1 MSNAVI
7 TPIKKRI
14 QRLSSR
20 IPLRLVLVIPF
31 LLEITVI
38 VGLTG
43 WFSLNKGRQAVHNL
57 VSRLAQEKSDRIE
70 TEIAKF
76 LDVPLTV
83 NQATARAIARETID
97 VSNVRNLQPLFW
109 DQLQS
114 FPSINA
120 ISFGEARQGHMIRIA
135 AQPKTPPLDPF
146 QPDTSYFIE
155 YADAE
160 TNGELISFSVDILGR
175 MTTGLR
181 MQEEFDARDR
191 PWYRR
196 TIGLGH
202 SNWSQLYRSLS
213 QAAYDALVIT
223 ASQPIYDENHVLL
236 GVAAVTLRLKYISTV
251 LNEIDIAGGGQ
262 AYIVDSTGQLIGIS
276 DGSDPLNA
284 IQSDVDDSHQI
295 ERPYARHSH
304 HSVIA
309 QSAQYLEEEF
319 GHWSQI
325 TEQKNLYFKT
335 ANQGYFLQVR
345 LIRDNYGVRWRS
357 VVIIPEANF
366 MQEIED
372 NQRLTLLLCAIALI
386 VAGIIGWLTARWL
399 TRPLLQLSRI
409 SQDIANGKRDRT
421 IPQGGIREISQLSQ
435 SFAEMTQQLNNS
447 FESLEDKVAAR
458 TAQLQE
464 AKQTADAANAAKSKF
479 IANMSHELRTPL
491 NGILGYAQI
500 LMHSQQLTPLE
511 TKQLNSLYHCGNH
524 LLNLI
529 NDILDFAKI
538 ESGELTIHPRLVSL
552 SKLLNTVV
560 EICQVKANEKWLNL
574 QINASPEIP
583 AYILV
588 DDKRLKQVTINLLG
602 NAIKFT
608 DCGGT
613 IEFHISRLDSPLD
626 KKPKDAVSQAI
637 SQPQAT
643 PIPQPISQQTVCL
656 RFEVIDSGI
665 GIAESDL
672 ERIFHPFEQVSSPER
687 NSDGT
692 GLGLVIVQEILH
704 RMGSELEVESQ
715 LGSGSCFRFDLELQI
730 DQYQPVSENGAT
742 VIESST
748 GPATN
753 LQASGIPEELPE
765 PEDLAQL
772 LHLAKRGSLN
782 RLGQELDAIAEK
794 HENLHRFCQHYRR
807 LIERF
812 QVRQLVQE
820 LEQDVQAKSRSQ
832 ERSE

>member
-83 NQATARAIARETID
+83 NQVTARAIARENID
-97 VSNVRNLQPLFW
+97 VSNVRNLQSLFW

-120 ISFGEARQGHMIRIA
+120 ISFGEARQGNLIRIVSRE
-135 AQPKTPPLDPF
+135 KTPPLDPF
-146 QPDTSYFIE
+146 ESELSYFIE
-155 YADAE
+155 YTDVE
-160 TNGELISFSVDILGR
+160 TNGELISFSVDVLGR
-175 MTTGLR
+175 MTTQLR
-181 MQEEFDARDR
+181 IQEQFDARDR

-202 SNWSQLYRSLS
+202 SNWSQLHRSLS

-236 GVAAVTLRLKYISTV
+236 GVTAVTLRLKYISTV

-276 DGSDPLNA
+276 DGSDPLSA
-284 IQSDVDDSHQI
+284 IQSNLNHPHLI
-295 ERPYARHSH
+295 ERPYARHSRH
-304 HSVIA
+304 PIIA
-309 QSAQYLEEEF
+309 QSARYLEKEF

-325 TEQKNLYFKT
+325 TERKNLYFKIE
-335 ANQGYFLQVR
+335 NEGYFLQVR

-366 MQEIED
+366 MQEIEE

-386 VAGIIGWLTARWL
+386 VAAIIGWLTARWL
-399 TRPLLQLSRI
+399 TRPLLQLSKI
-409 SQDIANGKRDRT
+409 SRDIANGKRDRT
-421 IPQGGIREISQLSQ
+421 IPHGGIREISQLSQ
-435 SFAEMTQQLNNS
+435 SFTEMTQQLNNA
-447 FESLEDKVAAR
+447 FECLEDKVAAR

-464 AKQTADAANAAKSKF
+464 AKLTADAANAAKSKF

-511 TKQLNSLYHCGNH
+511 TKQLNSLYNCGNH

-538 ESGELTIHPRLVSL
+538 ESGELTLQPRLVNL
-552 SKLLNTVV
+552 SNLLNTVV
-560 EICQVKANEKWLNL
+560 EVCQVKANEKRLNL
-574 QINASPEIP
+574 QIFADPKLP
-583 AYILV
+583 AHVIV
-588 DDKRLKQVTINLLG
+588 DDKRLKQVTINLLS

-608 DCGGT
+608 NCGGT
-613 IEFHISRLDSPLD
+613 VEFHISCLECLSPGETLAEAD
-626 KKPKDAVSQAI
+626 HESI
-637 SQPQAT
+637 SQHHAQEK
-643 PIPQPISQQTVCL
+643 VRL
-656 RFEVIDSGI
+656 RFQVIDSGI
-665 GIAESDL
+665 GIAEEDL
-672 ERIFHPFEQVSSPER
+672 ERIFYPFEQVSDPED
-687 NSDGT
+687 NNDGT
-692 GLGLVIVQEILH
+692 GLGLVIVQEILQ
-704 RMGSELEVESQ
+704 RMGSELEVKSK
-715 LGSGSCFRFDLELQI
+715 LGSGSCFCFDLDIYMNSYEPI
-730 DQYQPVSENGAT
+730 SEDSMPVIVST
-742 VIESST
+742 SHSSVLSQS
-748 GPATN
+748 PKRV
-753 LQASGIPEELPE
+753 EELPE
-765 PEDLAQL
+765 TDELAEL

-782 RLGQELDAIAEK
+782 RLGQHLNAIAENHK
-794 HENLHRFCQHYRR
+794 NLEGFCQHYRD
-807 LIERF
+807 LIEQF
-812 QVRQLVQE
+812 QVRELVQE
-820 LEQDVQAKSRSQ
+820 LERDLRVKSSSQDQCD
-832 ERSE
+832 EL

>member
-7 TPIKKRI
+7 RPVKKRI

-76 LDVPLTV
+76 LEVPLTV
-83 NQATARAIARETID
+83 NQATARAIARENID

-109 DQLQS
+109 DQLQT

-120 ISFGEARQGHMIRIA
+120 ISFGEARQGYILRIVS
-135 AQPKTPPLDPF
+135 QKKTPPLDPF
-146 QPDTSYFIE
+146 ESDMSYFIE
-155 YADAE
+155 YADVE
-160 TNGELISFSVDILGR
+160 TNGELISFSVDVLGR
-175 MTTGLR
+175 MTSQLR
-181 MQEEFDARDR
+181 MQKEFDARDR

-202 SNWSQLYRSLS
+202 SNWSQLHRSLS
-213 QAAYDALVIT
+213 QAAYNALVIT

-236 GVAAVTLRLKYISTV
+236 GVTAVTLRLKYISTV
-251 LNEIDIAGGGQ
+251 LNNIDIAGGGQ
-262 AYIVDSTGQLIGIS
+262 AYVVDSTGQLIGIS
-276 DGSDPLNA
+276 DGSDPLSAVQANLNNS
-284 IQSDVDDSHQI
+284 QLI
-295 ERPYARHSH
+295 ERPYARHSRH
-304 HSVIA
+304 PVIA

-325 TEQKNLYFKT
+325 TEQKNLYFKIG
-335 ANQGYFLQVR
+335 NEGYFLQVR

-366 MQEIED
+366 MQEIEE

-386 VAGIIGWLTARWL
+386 IAGIIGWLTARWL
-399 TRPLLQLSRI
+399 TRPLLQLSKI
-409 SQDIANGKRDRT
+409 SRDIAKGKRDRT
-421 IPQGGIREISQLSQ
+421 LPQGGIREISQLSQ
-435 SFAEMTQQLNNS
+435 SFADMTQQLNHS
-447 FESLEDKVAAR
+447 FESLEEKVAAR

-464 AKQTADAANAAKSKF
+464 AKQAADAANAAKSKF

-500 LMHSQQLTPLE
+500 LMHSQQLTPRE

-538 ESGELTIHPRLVSL
+538 ESGELTLQPKLVDL
-552 SKLLNTVV
+552 SKLLSTVV
-560 EICQVKANEKWLNL
+560 EVCQVKANEKCLNL
-574 QINASPEIP
+574 QILADSGLPVYVI
-583 AYILV
+583 V
-588 DDKRLKQVTINLLG
+588 DDKRLKQVIINLLG

-613 IEFHISRLDSPLD
+613 VEFHVSYLEWPNSEKIFAEADSEL
-626 KKPKDAVSQAI
+626 VSQEK
-637 SQPQAT
+637 
-643 PIPQPISQQTVCL
+643 VRL
-656 RFEVIDSGI
+656 RFKVIDSGI
-665 GIAESDL
+665 GIAEEDL
-672 ERIFHPFEQVSSPER
+672 ERIFYPFEQVIHPE
-687 NSDGT
+687 NNNEGT
-692 GLGLVIVQEILH
+692 GLGLVIVQEILQ
-704 RMGSELEVESQ
+704 RMGSQLDVTSEL
-715 LGSGSCFRFDLELQI
+715 GTGSCFCFDLDIYINSYEPMSDDLM
-730 DQYQPVSENGAT
+730 PV
-742 VIESST
+742 I
-748 GPATN
+748 
-753 LQASGIPEELPE
+753 ASISKLSVVSRSPKRVAELPE
-765 PEDLAQL
+765 IDELVEL

-782 RLGQELDAIAEK
+782 RLGQRLNAIAEN
-794 HENLHRFCQHYRR
+794 HENLEEFCQHYRD
-807 LIERF
+807 LIEQF
-812 QVRQLVQE
+812 QVRELVQD
-820 LEQDVQAKSRSQ
+820 LERDLQVKSSSQ
-832 ERSE
+832 EPCEQ